1 MAFNYQVGD
10 RIAVK
15 FGNNSIE
22 AGDLVTVDTTGNGKA
37 GEAAKPFLGVAAES
51 TASTIKDY
59 ISVLTEGV
67 VKVAKASAV
76 ATDLGKDVKVKSATS
91 VELSTQN
98 TDIIVGKIVEVVSDS
113 EVLIK
118 LK

>member
-15 FGNNSIE
+15 YGTNAIE
-22 AGDLVTVDTTGNGKA
+22 AGNLVTVDTAGNGKA
-37 GEAAKPFLGVAAES
+37 GEAAKPFLGVATES
-51 TASTIKDY
+51 TAGSIKDY

-76 ATDLGKDVKVKSATS
+76 ATDLGKDVKVKDATS
-91 VELSTQN
+91 VELTATN
-98 TDIIVGKIVEVVSDS
+98 TDIVIGKIVEVVSDS